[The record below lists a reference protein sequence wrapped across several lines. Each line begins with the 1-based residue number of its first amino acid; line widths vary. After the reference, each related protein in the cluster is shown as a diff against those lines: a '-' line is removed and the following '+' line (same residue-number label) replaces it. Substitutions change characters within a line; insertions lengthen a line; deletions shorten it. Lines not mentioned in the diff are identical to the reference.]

1 LGGGHAG
8 AWETY
13 RAVKAPD
20 VRYARSGNIH
30 VAYQVFGEG
39 EFDLV
44 VVPGALSNI
53 EYGWEFAS
61 WQNYYGALASFARVL
76 LFDKRGTGISDPVP
90 SAPSVEERMDDV
102 RAVMDAAGSERAALI
117 GSLDGGAMAALFA
130 ATYPER
136 VAALILN
143 TPVVRG
149 RWASDYPWGSRHE
162 ADTAASIASWWGTRQ
177 AVEEYIAETLP
188 GRVGDDEFARQL
200 TSYMRLSASPTT
212 FAKMLDLNLA
222 LDVRAALSTIRAPTL
237 VIHHEPPRDQ
247 RDDPAYD
254 EAYLERP
261 VEASRY
267 VAERIPGARFVEWAP
282 GDATVWSID
291 QGAALALVEEFLTG
305 AWNAGAWEPSEP
317 DRVLA
322 TLLFTD
328 IVGSTE
334 RAAEL
339 GDAGW
344 RDLVQ
349 RHHAVVRQ
357 QLLRFRGQE
366 IDTAGD
372 GFFASF
378 DGPARAV
385 RCASAIV
392 AGVPALGLDVRAGLH
407 TGECELID
415 GKPGG
420 MAVVVGARIA
430 SIAPSGAVLASSTV
444 KDLVVGSGIAFEDV
458 GEHELK
464 GVPGAWKLHA
474 VVSAEARG

>member
-1 LGGGHAG
+1 MTGLDWT
-8 AWETY
+8 WETHP
-13 RAVKAPD
+13 AVEVPD
-20 VRYARSGNIH
+20 VHYARSGNIY
-30 VAYQVFGEG
+30 VAYQVFGNG
-39 EFDLV
+39 PFDLV

-53 EYGWEFAS
+53 ERGWEFES
-61 WQNYYGALASFARVL
+61 WRNYYGTLASFARVL

-90 SAPSVEERMDDV
+90 AAPSAEERMDDL

-149 RWASDYPWGSRHE
+149 RWATDYPWGSRNE
-162 ADTAASIASWWGTRQ
+162 ADTAASIANWWGTRQ
-177 AVEEYIAETLP
+177 AVEEYIAASMP

-200 TSYMRLSASPTT
+200 VSYVRLSASPTT
-212 FAKMLDLNLA
+212 FANMLDLNLA
-222 LDVRAALSTIRAPTL
+222 IDVREALSTVRAPTL
-237 VIHHEPPRDQ
+237 VIHHEPPHEKG
-247 RDDPAYD
+247 DDHSYGED
-254 EAYLERP
+254 LLERP

-267 VAERIPGARFVEWAP
+267 VAERISGARFVELTP
-282 GDATVWSID
+282 GDPTVWSVD
-291 QGAALALVEEFLTG
+291 QSEALALLKEFLTG
-305 AWNAGAWEPSEP
+305 AWDAGAWESSEP

-339 GDAGW
+339 GDARW

-349 RHHAVVRQ
+349 RHHALVRQ

-392 AGVPALGLDVRAGLH
+392 AAVPELGLDVRAGVH

-430 SIAPSGAVLASSTV
+430 SIAPSGAVLASGTV
-444 KDLVVGSGIAFEDV
+444 KDLVVGSGLAFDDR

-464 GVPGAWKLHA
+464 GVPGAWRLHA